1 MEFCWFSGIH
11 PSKATG
17 FGTLPSSYHS
27 QRASTVGGFTSLLER
42 VRVLT
47 DWGLRG
53 FQWNWY
59 VTWVT
64 CSTYSTD
71 STKKKIEKAHVQE
84 PTAQIIANFSP
95 SCPEL
100 PVPNLQV
107 QGHLIGLGLKV
118 EFWTETFK
126 ELRKIGLNYV
136 IYTMLKY
143 IFVFTFKI
151 V

>member
-1 MEFCWFSGIH
+1 MKLICYM
-11 PSKATG
+11 
-17 FGTLPSSYHS
+17 SYMFYIFH
-27 QRASTVGGFTSLLER
+27 RFYKEKDRKST
-42 VRVLT
+42 
-47 DWGLRG
+47 
-53 FQWNWY
+53 
-59 VTWVT
+59 
-64 CSTYSTD
+64 C
-71 STKKKIEKAHVQE
+71 
-84 PTAQIIANFSP
+84 TAQIIANFSP

-126 ELRKIGLNYV
+126 ELGKIGLNYV

-151 V
+151 I